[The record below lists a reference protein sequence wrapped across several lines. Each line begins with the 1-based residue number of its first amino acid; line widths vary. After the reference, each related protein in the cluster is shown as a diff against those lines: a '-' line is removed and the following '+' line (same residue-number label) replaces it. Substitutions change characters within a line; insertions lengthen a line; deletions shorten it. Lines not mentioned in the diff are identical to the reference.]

1 MEAGAAA
8 GGRADASAGTVA
20 DSPLEI
26 SIRELE
32 NQIAHLVRSNREMEE
47 ILKADGHDAD
57 LRTAIGENIVAIA
70 RRRAILEDLCR
81 QRPGGARCRPKRV
94 RARTGRRHAQGVEAR
109 CSARFCA
116 II

>member
-8 GGRADASAGTVA
+8 GGRVDASAGSDA
-20 DSPLEI
+20 DSPLDI

-81 QRPGGARCRPKRV
+81 QRPGGARTNAP
-94 RARTGRRHAQGVEAR
+94 AAAAQAVATPEDAQMSDAPVAGV
-109 CSARFCA
+109 FL
-116 II
+116 